1 MKRILA
7 QKSHPNVKLVY
18 SETLEPLAVET
29 RDPKAHDYRNPTS
42 TWGAYTCVPPQ
53 KNPTGLGHAAVLRC
67 SNCPTSTTAWF
78 KRVPHASA
86 DAVKAP
92 TCAQRRKFKEGTNR
106 GNVSSCA

>member
-1 MKRILA
+1 MNCRMSSWCILKPWSRSRWKRAI
-7 QKSHPNVKLVY
+7 QKPTY
-18 SETLEPLAVET
+18 
-29 RDPKAHDYRNPTS
+29 DYRNPTS